1 MWTRPCWTDVA
12 RSRGGQN
19 PDQDQSLG
27 TAVTWKSARR
37 LSRPRTLHVD
47 DRTSKTLGTP
57 PRGRQGPARD
67 QVGSGKLVALR
78 RRRARTPGRTRFSPV
93 ATRQRI
99 SPPPGASERR
109 GRGCRGVCFSFL
121 ILLGQRI
128 RALTARRGR
137 GMCASLRT
145 RTSRQRLAGARSRR
159 ICSLVGDFATVFV
172 WDTAAEFTFVRLLV
186 MIQSN
191 EKGTVNGVRGRSK
204 TFPCRIFTRIG

>member
-1 MWTRPCWTDVA
+1 MLDRRGRQP
-12 RSRGGQN
+12 GGQN

-78 RRRARTPGRTRFSPV
+78 RRRARTPGTTRFSPV

-99 SPPPGASERR
+99 SPRR
-109 GRGCRGVCFSFL
+109 EPRRGEGRGCRGVCFSFL

-128 RALTARRGR
+128 RALTARRG
-137 GMCASLRT
+137 MCLFFGPGRFGAY
-145 RTSRQRLAGARSRR
+145 RQAALGWGAFAADLLA
-159 ICSLVGDFATVFV
+159 C
-172 WDTAAEFTFVRLLV
+172 
-186 MIQSN
+186 
-191 EKGTVNGVRGRSK
+191 
-204 TFPCRIFTRIG
+204 